1 MKKEFS
7 IKKNSRK
14 RSLNDITLKEF
25 FNDKNNMNSIK
36 SINEFTIQSMQNY
49 VPYSVNN
56 LELNNLI
63 LTEHDLRIYYIMF
76 SKKIIKLKNIC
87 QIMNIDKTIKS
98 EKIYCEKF
106 LIFLF
111 AFIHNKNFK
120 NIIEIKDYK
129 SIYFLSNQFFDQL
142 FQIMCISFLKNNL
155 IKIEFCEIILKIQFF
170 FYANTNNFI
179 LFIDILINTCLDIEM
194 FYSNIDEYNI
204 FIDKILSFL
213 FSLSLQDNNL
223 FYSFPN
229 YTKIFK
235 LLKLNKISEQNKNK
249 ITSYLKLFF
258 PFTLNFEH
266 MKYLFFEV
274 KKLLL
279 KSKIKNLDILF
290 LNDIFKSLKAIYEI
304 ENNEKIFHFKIN
316 NGIIFLGNKNIF
328 SQIKIDNIFL
338 KNKFSL
344 MFSFLAFDLLNI
356 QVLFSLTNKNDE
368 EIFSIVLE
376 NNNLYIKNEKSK
388 IKINSNTEIKKKK
401 EYFICIIFNIGR
413 IFQTKID
420 IYFYKEKLNKE
431 KININIIE
439 KEKYSIVLGYKNQ
452 KIKNIEKQKI
462 NNFKG
467 ILGPIYIINDK
478 VNQNIINNLDFIFYE
493 QLYLDFDEIEKK
505 YYGIKI
511 KKAYT
516 KILNEKELKDFY
528 SSIILKIDSVK
539 INNFFLK
546 KKNKNMNDY
555 IIYKNN
561 NIIEWFLL
569 NEGINFITLV
579 FEFFYNLIFNSKKL
593 DFEKEM

>member
-388 IKINSNTEIKKKK
+388 IKINSNTEIKKK
-401 EYFICIIFNIGR
+401 R
-413 IFQTKID
+413 IF
-420 IYFYKEKLNKE
+420 YLH
-431 KININIIE
+431 NI
-439 KEKYSIVLGYKNQ
+439 
-452 KIKNIEKQKI
+452 
-462 NNFKG
+462 
-467 ILGPIYIINDK
+467 
-478 VNQNIINNLDFIFYE
+478 
-493 QLYLDFDEIEKK
+493 
-505 YYGIKI
+505 
-511 KKAYT
+511 
-516 KILNEKELKDFY
+516 
-528 SSIILKIDSVK
+528 
-539 INNFFLK
+539 
-546 KKNKNMNDY
+546 
-555 IIYKNN
+555 
-561 NIIEWFLL
+561 
-569 NEGINFITLV
+569 
-579 FEFFYNLIFNSKKL
+579 
-593 DFEKEM
+593 